1 MDPDTQ
7 NNRSRIL
14 AQVSALVRNNP
25 IINEMGVALELRRY
39 SPLPSDLRDYAT
51 SLETAPRQLNQVGLL
66 DDLQRLT
73 TEHYQ

>member
-1 MDPDTQ
+1 MGIETDQRRAEILTEVIAVVRDT
-7 NNRSRIL
+7 
-14 AQVSALVRNNP
+14 P
-25 IINEMGVALELRRY
+25 IINERGVALELRRY